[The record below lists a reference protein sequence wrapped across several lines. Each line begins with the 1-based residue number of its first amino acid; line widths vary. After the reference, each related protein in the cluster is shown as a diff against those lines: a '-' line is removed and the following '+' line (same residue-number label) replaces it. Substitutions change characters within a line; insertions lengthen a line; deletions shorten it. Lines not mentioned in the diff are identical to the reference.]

1 MGSRDLTGHKAGWT
15 ETANGSGSSTITAT
29 HALEAGK
36 RHYVLGIACSMNT
49 TVNDHETMG
58 VSIKDDST
66 TILLLDGAS
75 GGTTA
80 NQDSPGD
87 GPRAYASQ
95 PLIINF
101 DDPIEIGSGNP
112 VSIEV
117 DPSGSYSTRTCANI
131 WGFTLDG

>member
-1 MGSRDLTGHKAGWT
+1 MGQRDLTGHKAGWT
-15 ETANGSGSSTITAT
+15 ETANGSGGATITAT

-36 RHYVLGIACSMNT
+36 RHYVLGIAVSMNT
-49 TVNDHETMG
+49 ALQDSETMS
-58 VSIKDDST
+58 VSLIDVST
-66 TILLLDGAS
+66 TILLLDGVS
-75 GGTTA
+75 GGTSPTA
-80 NQDSPGD
+80 RPGD
-87 GPRAYASQ
+87 GPTSYSSQ

-117 DPSGSYSTRTCANI
+117 DPSSSYSSRTCANI

>member
-29 HALEAGK
+29 HALAAGK

-49 TVNDHETMG
+49 TGQDSEMMG
-58 VSIKDDST
+58 VSLKDDTT
-66 TILLLDGAS
+66 TILLVDGVS
-75 GGTTA
+75 GSAGA
-80 NQDSPGD
+80 NRDT
-87 GPRAYASQ
+87 SQ
-95 PLIINF
+95 PLVINF